1 MQYDQS
7 YKRSLGT
14 SKLSRAASYPAHM
27 TMVCVCVGY
36 LFVHV
41 VWLGLR
47 TRICPMHLLYG
58 MHEVQNT
65 HLQNLKPLN
74 EQVS

>member
-1 MQYDQS
+1 MQF
-7 YKRSLGT
+7 
-14 SKLSRAASYPAHM
+14 
-27 TMVCVCVGY
+27 VCVCVGY

-58 MHEVQNT
+58 MHKVQNT
-65 HLQNLKPLN
+65 HLQNRELKMHQH
-74 EQVS
+74 EWHA